1 MFRVQAFSLRVSKVQ
16 PNVEILNCLN
26 LPMIRTT
33 VNRIARALSGR
44 LIAAFALGFSVATL
58 APAQT
63 NTPQPAVSTGVIR
76 LRVRVATGDGNKAT
90 GLSRKRFFLIKGSL
104 EQNKTLVE
112 TIEQQSTVS
121 RDCYYRSIGASEA
134 LIAWLKEK
142 DCESVYCRE
151 VEPEYVEGAS
161 AVPEFQQAVAAG
173 EKELGNR
180 ELARKWLAVNL
191 NADLR
196 NGFYTR
202 QQQRLAEL
210 LDKAEETSR
219 AKVLSVMTDS
229 FGTAYFTDIEPG
241 TYIISNLVAA
251 ELGTVTEI
259 WNAEIKVKPGD
270 LATELPFLISNP
282 GNKDPRDRKNIKRVS
297 LEKPLPACGSVGN

>member
-1 MFRVQAFSLRVSKVQ
+1 
-16 PNVEILNCLN
+16 
-26 LPMIRTT
+26 MIRRTA
-33 VNRIARALSGR
+33 NKPRRSLFGPC
-44 LIAAFALGFSVATL
+44 LICGLILAYCFATL
-58 APAQT
+58 PLVQESKAQQAAP
-63 NTPQPAVSTGVIR
+63 SGVIR
-76 LRVRVATGDGNKAT
+76 LRVRVATGDGNKAN

-104 EQNKTLVE
+104 EENKALVE
-112 TIEQQSTVS
+112 AIEQQSLIS
-121 RDCYYRSIGASEA
+121 RDCYYRGLGASEA

-151 VEPEYVEGAS
+151 VEPEHVEGAA

-173 EKELGNR
+173 EKEFGSR

-191 NADLR
+191 NANLR
-196 NGFYTR
+196 SGFYTS
-202 QQQRLAEL
+202 QQQRLTAL
-210 LDKAEETSR
+210 LIKAEEVSR

-241 TYIISNLVAA
+241 TYTISNLIPTEV
-251 ELGTVTEI
+251 GTMAEI

-282 GNKDPRDRKNIKRVS
+282 GNKDPRDKKNIKRVS
-297 LEKPLPACGSVGN
+297 LEKPLPPCG